1 MISIKKIFLLLYF
14 FSAGSVMAQKPQNL
28 YAKAIQFINTLSPT
42 IKAQMLFTLSD
53 SERIN
58 MNYVP
63 IERKGPTFHDFNPIQ
78 RKAALELLRASLSK
92 EGYRKAT
99 EIIELETVLA
109 VIENNE
115 RKMPDGTPVR
125 DPLNYHF
132 CIFGDPSAT
141 NTWGWRF
148 EGHHIS
154 LNFTSANGKVIAA
167 TPSFFGTNPAISKN
181 REQVEKEVLKKETA
195 LGFAL
200 INSLTENQLANA
212 RFSNT
217 APPEIISANSAKAN
231 SLDPKGIAYSSLS
244 SNQQKL
250 FMELLNVYI
259 NNYEWGFSKT
269 LRTKVYKAGI
279 ENLFFAWAGSLSPGA
294 GHYYRIQG
302 PELLIEYDNTQNNAN
317 HVHSVVRDLTN
328 DYGRDLLKEHY
339 VKEHSKQ

>member
-1 MISIKKIFLLLYF
+1 MMSKKKILFLLCIFCTGKFL
-14 FSAGSVMAQKPQNL
+14 AQGQQNL

-42 IKAQMLFTLSD
+42 IKAQMLFTLRD
-53 SERIN
+53 AERIN

-63 IERKGPTFHDFNPIQ
+63 IERKGPTFHDFTAIQ

-115 RKMPDGTPVR
+115 RKMPDGRPTR

-132 CIFGDPSAT
+132 CIFGDPSLT
-141 NTWGWRF
+141 KPWGWRF

-154 LNFTSANGKVIAA
+154 LNFTSANGKIIAA
-167 TPSFFGTNPAISKN
+167 TPSFFGSNPGISKN
-181 REQVEKEVLKKETA
+181 REQVEKEVLKKETD

-200 INSLTENQLANA
+200 INSLTENQLTIA
-212 RFSNT
+212 RFDMS
-217 APPEIISANSAKAN
+217 APAEIISANSATAN
-231 SLDPKGIAYSSLS
+231 SLDPKGISYAKLS
-244 SNQQKL
+244 ASQQKL

-269 LRTKVYKAGI
+269 LRTKIYKAGI
-279 ENLFFAWAGSLSPGA
+279 ENLYFAWAGSLKAGV
-294 GHYYRIQG
+294 GHYYRMQG

-317 HVHSVVRDLTN
+317 HVHSVLRDLTN
-328 DYGRDLLKEHY
+328 DYGRYLLKDHYLKEHTN
-339 VKEHSKQ
+339 Q